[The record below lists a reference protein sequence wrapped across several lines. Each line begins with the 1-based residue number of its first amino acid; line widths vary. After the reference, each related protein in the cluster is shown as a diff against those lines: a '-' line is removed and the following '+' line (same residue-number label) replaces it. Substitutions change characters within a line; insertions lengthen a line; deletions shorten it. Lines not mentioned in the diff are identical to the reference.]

1 MEFMEYV
8 PAVVQNAVTTW
19 GLKVVAAIAILV
31 IGRWLAGVA
40 TRVIKAVMTK
50 AKQDE
55 MLVKFLGSIVY
66 YALLAFVVIA
76 AISQLG
82 VQTTSVIAV
91 FGAAGLAIG
100 LALQGSLANFAAGV
114 MLIVFKPFK
123 VGDYVEAA
131 GTAGTIEGIMIFNTR
146 LKTPDNKMVWVPNGK
161 IFDGNIINYNASDT
175 RRVDMVFGCS
185 YEDDL
190 TKAKSILEDLLKND
204 DRILAD
210 PAATVKVSA
219 LADSSVNF
227 NVRPWVKTPD
237 YWAVYWDLTEKV
249 KLRFDEEGIS
259 IPYPQRDIHVH
270 QAAA

>member
-1 MEFMEYV
+1 MENILT
-8 PAVVQNAVTTW
+8 VVQNAVTTW

-31 IGRWLAGVA
+31 LGRSLVGLA
-40 TRVIKAVMTK
+40 TRVLKAVMTK
-50 AKQDE
+50 AKMDE
-55 MLVKFLGSIVY
+55 MLVKFIGSIAY

-114 MLIVFKPFK
+114 MLIAFKPFK

-146 LKTPDNKMVWVPNGK
+146 LKTPDNKVVWVPNGK
-161 IFDGNIINYNASDT
+161 IFDGNIVNYNASDT

-185 YEDDL
+185 YKDDL
-190 TKAKSILEDLLKND
+190 TKAKSILEDLLKSD
-204 DRILAD
+204 DRILED

-227 NVRPWVKTPD
+227 NVRPWVKTAD
-237 YWAVYWDLTEKV
+237 YWGVYWDMTEKV
-249 KLRFDEEGIS
+249 KLRFDEEGVS
-259 IPYPQRDIHVH
+259 IPYPQRDVHVH
-270 QAAA
+270 QAQAT

>member
-1 MEFMEYV
+1 MENILTII
-8 PAVVQNAVTTW
+8 QNAIATW
-19 GLKVVAAIAILV
+19 GLKLVAAIAILV
-31 IGRWLAGVA
+31 IGRWLAGVV
-40 TRVIKAVMTK
+40 TKIIKAVMTK
-50 AKQDE
+50 AKTDE

-66 YALLAFVVIA
+66 YALLAFVIIA

-114 MLIVFKPFK
+114 MLIVFKPFR

-131 GTAGTIEGIMIFNTR
+131 GTAGTIDGIMIFNTK
-146 LKTPDNKMVWVPNGK
+146 LKTPDNKVVWVPNGK

-190 TKAKSILEDLLKND
+190 SKAKSILEDLLKD
-204 DRILAD
+204 DERILDD
-210 PAATVKVSA
+210 PEATVKVSA

-227 NVRPWVKTPD
+227 NVRPWVKTAD
-237 YWAVYWDLTEKV
+237 YWGVYWDMTEKV
-249 KLRFDEEGIS
+249 KLRFDQEGIS

-270 QAAA
+270 QAQAA